1 MEYSPLGL
9 PGPVPPAAGREGGVL
24 VREDSLVLSDDVKQ
38 VHSAQLNHL
47 HDVVVGWGE
56 GEGEGRGR
64 GERGGERKGKE
75 QEWEARGQRTQGR
88 GCCSTMSLS
97 HPIHTASTHFFLTD
111 LT

>member
-1 MEYSPLGL
+1 MEYPSLGL

-24 VREDSLVLSDDVKQ
+24 VWEDSLVLSDDVKQ

-47 HDVVVGWGE
+47 HDVLVAGGE
-56 GEGEGRGR
+56 GEEEGEREGRGR

-88 GCCSTMSLS
+88 GRCSTMSLS
-97 HPIHTASTHFFLTD
+97 HPATLLAHTSF
-111 LT
+111 